1 MTQIQDDI
9 VEYLNSLHDRL
20 TTAVR
25 SSTGLPEVQQMLG
38 EIAAKR
44 DEFNQRIE
52 TAKQEHAAQDAV
64 LGVIDDVHAKLV
76 GLVGSTTIGEDVK
89 EVIVGLEAKRAE
101 VAKQK
106 PATEA

>member
-20 TTAVR
+20 TEAVR
-25 SSTGLPEVQQMLG
+25 SSTGLPQVQQMLG

-76 GLVGSTTIGEDVK
+76 GIVSSSTIGEDVK
-89 EVIVGLEAKRAE
+89 EVIVQLEAKRSE
-101 VAKQK
+101 V
-106 PATEA
+106 TRSE

>member
-20 TTAVR
+20 TEAVR
-25 SSTGLPEVQQMLG
+25 SSTGLPQVQQMLG
-38 EIAAKR
+38 EITAKR
-44 DEFNQRIE
+44 DEFNQRIQL
-52 TAKQEHAAQDAV
+52 AMLWSKQEHAAQDAV

-89 EVIVGLEAKRAE
+89 
-101 VAKQK
+101 
-106 PATEA
+106 